1 MIKKAL
7 ILFLF
12 LMGLL
17 PYRTV
22 AQLLNQNY
30 LRYIEQYHKTAV
42 EQMRLYK
49 IPASITLAQGLLES
63 GAGESYLARVANNHF
78 GIKVSTDWTG
88 PYVLRDDDA
97 PNEKFRKY
105 KNAEQSYVDHSIFLQ
120 RKRYASLFNLKITD
134 YKGWAYGLKRCGYA
148 TSPTYAQN
156 LITII
161 ERYSLTRFDHV
172 GNISIKDL
180 VRANATMIG
189 GYQLAINNGIPYIRS
204 HQGDDLKS
212 ISKVVG
218 VPARKLRKYN
228 ELSKNCVLNEGDIIY
243 LEKKARKAA
252 KEMRRKPH
260 TVQRGESMYSIA
272 QSYGIRLKNLYKMNR
287 MSPEDDLE
295 VGTSLRVR

>member
-287 MSPEDDLE
+287 MSPEDDLK

>member
-1 MIKKAL
+1 MIRKAL

-12 LMGLL
+12 LTGLL

-287 MSPEDDLE
+287 MSPEDDLK

>member
-1 MIKKAL
+1 MIRKAL

-12 LMGLL
+12 LTGLL

-180 VRANATMIG
+180 VRANATIIG

-287 MSPEDDLE
+287 MSLEDDLK

>member
-1 MIKKAL
+1 MIKKGL
-7 ILFLF
+7 IL
-12 LMGLL
+12 LL
-17 PYRTV
+17 LLVGFAPCRTV

-30 LRYIEQYHKTAV
+30 LRYIEQYHKAAV

-63 GAGESYLARVANNHF
+63 GAGESFLARAANNHF

-105 KNAEQSYVDHSIFLQ
+105 NSAEQSYVDHSLFLQ
-120 RKRYASLFNLKITD
+120 RKRYAALFDLKITD

-161 ERYSLTRFDHV
+161 ERYNLTRFDHP
-172 GNISIKDL
+172 GNVSVKDL

-189 GYQLAINNGIPYIRS
+189 GYRLAINNGIPYIRA

-212 ISKVVG
+212 IGKVVG
-218 VPARKLRKYN
+218 VSARKLRKYN
-228 ELSKNCVLNEGDIIY
+228 ELSKNCVLNEGDIVY
-243 LEKKARKAA
+243 LEKKARKAS

-272 QSYGIRLKNLYKMNR
+272 QAYGVRLKNLYKMNR
-287 MSPEDDLE
+287 MEPEDDLQ

>member
-12 LMGLL
+12 LTGLL

-120 RKRYASLFNLKITD
+120 RKRYASLFDLKITD

-161 ERYSLTRFDHV
+161 ERYSLTRFDHA

-218 VPARKLRKYN
+218 VSARKLRKYN

-287 MSPEDDLE
+287 MSPEDDLK

>member
-1 MIKKAL
+1 
-7 ILFLF
+7 LFLT
-12 LMGLL
+12 GLL

-180 VRANATMIG
+180 VRANATIIG

-287 MSPEDDLE
+287 MSLEDDLK